1 MTQFGWMTA
10 WTARKM
16 NQFEWATVWP
26 VPKTNQFRW
35 VVVWPAAAPAMLHCG
50 PGDGTPLTGGKV
62 AGGVIWQSSLVEKK
76 QDPQVGNL
84 WWRLGTGT
92 GGGIGQTLA
101 VPTRETSMDAGMG

>member
-1 MTQFGWMTA
+1 MGNCVASAKDKSVQVGGCVASGSTRDA
-10 WTARKM
+10 PLWTSR
-16 NQFEWATVWP
+16 
-26 VPKTNQFRW
+26 
-35 VVVWPAAAPAMLHCG
+35 
-50 PGDGTPLTGGKV
+50 GDGTPLTGGKV

-101 VPTRETSMDAGMG
+101 IPTRETSMDAGMG